1 MRQSFPP
8 HRVHYGTKILRASV
22 ATIACVI
29 VLQSPTAAHSQGFVI
44 TQNQFES
51 WIFSTLQ
58 NQANARNVLK
68 DRIELEIDR
77 LDQIAPL
84 TQAQKVKIRFAGKG
98 DISRFFRDVDAA
110 ITEFKRR
117 ESEGEINQ
125 NEINEI
131 YQLAM
136 PLQQRLNKGL
146 FGDKSLL
153 QKVAKATMDQQ
164 QSLELEKRSKRKL
177 NRRLD
182 LVCAAY
188 VGNLGRQVSMTKDQ
202 RDEFSKLLR
211 ESLDINLASATY
223 LSYVVMIKASELPN
237 EQLEEIFDETQL
249 NAIRG
254 SFAQFQGLKANLQQ
268 MGVLDE

>member
-1 MRQSFPP
+1 M
-8 HRVHYGTKILRASV
+8 
-22 ATIACVI
+22 
-29 VLQSPTAAHSQGFVI
+29 LQLTAVAHSQGFVI

-51 WIFSTLQ
+51 WIFSTLR
-58 NQANARNVLK
+58 NQANARTVLK
-68 DRIELEIDR
+68 DRIKLEIDR
-77 LDQIAPL
+77 LDQVAPL
-84 TQAQKVKIRFAGKG
+84 TQTQKVKIRFAGKG
-98 DISRFFRDVDAA
+98 DISRFFRDADAA
-110 ITEFKRR
+110 IAEFKKR
-117 ESEGEINQ
+117 EAAGEINQ
-125 NEINEI
+125 NAINEI

-136 PLQQRLNKGL
+136 PLQQRLSKGL
-146 FGDKSLL
+146 FRDNSLL

-211 ESLDINLASATY
+211 ENIDIGLASAAY

-237 EQLEEIFDETQL
+237 EEFEKIFDETQL

-254 SFAQFQGLKANLQQ
+254 SFAQVRGLKANLQQ